1 MLPKLDPHTRRAAI
15 EIGLRIQA
23 AREAAALSQ
32 ETLATKIG
40 MTRGNYSRIEQG
52 RTNVTLDTLLRI
64 ARGLRLRWTFSLG
77 GPGRDRPDGRRIRG
91 E

>member
-15 EIGLRIQA
+15 EIGRRIQA
-23 AREAAALSQ
+23 AREAAELSQ

-52 RTNVTLDTLLRI
+52 RTNVTLDSLLRI
-64 ARGLRLRWTFSLG
+64 AAGLGLRLTFAL
-77 GPGRDRPDGRRIRG
+77 DAIGRRGRSASKRG
-91 E
+91 S